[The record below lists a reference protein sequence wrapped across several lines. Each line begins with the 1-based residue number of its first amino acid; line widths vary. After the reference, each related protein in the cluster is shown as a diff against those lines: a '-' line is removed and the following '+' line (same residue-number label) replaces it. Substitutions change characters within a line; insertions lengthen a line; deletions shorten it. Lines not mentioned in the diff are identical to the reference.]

1 MNAIKELY
9 RVEQLPVLQ
18 NRMYATEQE
27 AVECPKGDVVLV
39 QDNATGL
46 IYNQSF
52 RPELVQYDQEY
63 QNEQA
68 VSESFRL
75 HLEEVS
81 TIFRRHYQNYSLLEI
96 GCGKGFFLEYLQKL
110 GFEITGADPAYEG
123 RNPRILKKYFTSD
136 LNIRSEGIILRHVLE
151 HIQHPVSFLKKIAEA
166 NKGTGKVYIE
176 VPCFDWISQ
185 HRTWFDIFYEHVN
198 YFRLADFK
206 EIFGTVYEAG
216 HVFGGQYLYAI
227 ADLATL
233 REPVCRTD
241 CQFEFPKDF
250 LSSVEKYAEKIKKTT
265 VSSII
270 WGGASKG
277 VIFSVLLQRAGTK
290 ADFVVD
296 INPAKQGKYVPATG
310 LLVQPYEDIKN
321 KLNRRNADIFIMNSN
336 YSDEIKKI
344 TENQFNYIEV
354 DCCDI

>member
-1 MNAIKELY
+1 MSAVKELY
-9 RVEQLPVLQ
+9 RVQQLPVLQ

-27 AVECPKGDVVLV
+27 AIECPKGDVLLI
-39 QDNATGL
+39 QDTATGL
-46 IYNQSF
+46 IFNQSF
-52 RPELVQYDQEY
+52 KPELVQYDQDY

-75 HLEEVS
+75 HLDEVS
-81 TIFRRHYQNYSLLEI
+81 TIFRRHFQNCSLLEL

-123 RNPRILKKYFTSD
+123 RNPRILKKYFTPD
-136 LNIRSEGIILRHVLE
+136 LDIHSEGIILRHVLE
-151 HIQHPVSFLKKIAEA
+151 HIQHPVSFLEKIAEA

-176 VPCFDWISQ
+176 VPCLDWISR

-206 EIFGTVYEAG
+206 RIFGTSYEAG
-216 HVFGGQYLYAI
+216 HVFGGQYLYAV

-233 REPVCRTD
+233 REPVCRAEF
-241 CQFEFPKDF
+241 QFELSKDF
-250 LSSVEKYAEKIKKTT
+250 LFSVDQYAERIKETATSSV
-265 VSSII
+265 I

-277 VIFSVLLQRAGTK
+277 VIFSVLLQRAGAK
-290 ADFVVD
+290 VDFVVD
-296 INPAKQGKYVPATG
+296 INPAKQSKYLPATG
-310 LLVQPYEDIKN
+310 LLVQPYEDVKN
-321 KLNRRNADIFIMNSN
+321 KLERNAVVFVMNSN
-336 YSDEIKKI
+336 YLEEIKKV
-344 TENQFNYIEV
+344 TGNRFNYIKV